1 METRKLS
8 TAEGDG
14 HFPRHGRESYETIR
28 AAAEKVED
36 EAIQDAG
43 GERLRLHR
51 NSNKRAS

>member
-1 METRKLS
+1 METRELS